1 VIPIEKGYQLRHKPP
16 SLIVRYKD
24 FLRTMPS
31 VTTRNMIHEIIAF
44 ETKRL

>member
-1 VIPIEKGYQLRHKPP
+1 
-16 SLIVRYKD
+16 
-24 FLRTMPS
+24 MPS